1 MLIEAAHT
9 EFFAHVKRRKGAP
22 CLDRNGPAKALMTH
36 VMVYDVYDEFR
47 EVEYIVKRK
56 RLKTVYVVVTL
67 FIINM
72 DVVMVW

>member
-1 MLIEAAHT
+1 
-9 EFFAHVKRRKGAP
+9 
-22 CLDRNGPAKALMTH
+22 MTH

-67 FIINM
+67 FIMNM